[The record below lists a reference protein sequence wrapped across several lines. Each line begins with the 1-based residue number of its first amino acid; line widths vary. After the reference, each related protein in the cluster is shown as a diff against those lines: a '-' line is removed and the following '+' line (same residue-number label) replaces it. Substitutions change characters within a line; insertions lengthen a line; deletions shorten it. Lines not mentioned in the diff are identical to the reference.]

1 MYKQIKGEFQL
12 NKDDDKFGELA
23 IKILKRD
30 TPDVYTVDFRLIQVT
45 NLFMVLTDII
55 SWKGRLLGLYWI
67 PFGAIPS
74 GIATINGLFNIA
86 FV

>member
-55 SWKGRLLGLYWI
+55 S
-67 PFGAIPS
+67 
-74 GIATINGLFNIA
+74 
-86 FV
+86 